1 MPQYNYKRITD
12 DDLRR
17 AGEEVQK
24 GVKAVQQFANDAD
37 YARRQFNNKTNKK
50 VNDISKQVSRTGKEW
65 EKNARD
71 NVKTSNVPSTRPD
84 YSGMS
89 VNGSSGKEWDNHKY
103 IDKVKT
109 KSGKIRYIYED
120 VDTASGRHKNVAGQF
135 KDKKQANLKAIAD
148 AQERRQ
154 KQEYYDKHPVEKTM
168 KVAKDT
174 VDNIAKSGRDFIDN
188 TVKAFMDTPVA
199 QLFKR

>member
-50 VNDISKQVSRTGKEW
+50 INDISKQVSRTGKEW
-65 EKNARD
+65 ETNARD

-89 VNGSSGKEWDNHKY
+89 VNGS
-103 IDKVKT
+103 
-109 KSGKIRYIYED
+109 
-120 VDTASGRHKNVAGQF
+120 
-135 KDKKQANLKAIAD
+135 LKAAAD

-154 KQEYYDKHPVEKTM
+154 RQEYYDKHPVEKTM

-174 VDNIAKSGRDFIDN
+174 VDNIAKSGRDFINN